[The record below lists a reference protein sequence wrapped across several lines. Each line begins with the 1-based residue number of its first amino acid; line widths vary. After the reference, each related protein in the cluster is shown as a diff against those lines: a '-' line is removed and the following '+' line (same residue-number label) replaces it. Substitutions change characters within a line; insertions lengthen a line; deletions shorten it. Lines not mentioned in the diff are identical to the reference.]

1 MGMSI
6 TLKEYLQ
13 GCDVEFEEIEHP
25 YQATSMSTA
34 HSAQVDGEE
43 LAKGVLLRDDRGY
56 VMAVLPSSH
65 MIDLFRVRQSFD
77 RDLDFAGEDELEALF
92 EDCDPGAV
100 PPIGG
105 AYGMQVMWDDSL
117 QGHKDIY
124 FEGGDHRTVVHI
136 SGADFAR
143 LMATA
148 DHARFSHH
156 I

>member
-13 GCDVEFEEIEHP
+13 DRDIEFDEIEHP

-34 HSAQVDGEE
+34 HSASVAGDD
-43 LAKGVLLRDDRGY
+43 LAKGILLRDAEGY

-77 RDLDFAGEDELEALF
+77 RALDFADEDELEALF
-92 EDCDPGAV
+92 DDCDPGAV

-105 AYGMQVMWDDSL
+105 AYGMPVMWDDSL
-117 QGHKDIY
+117 QGHNDIY

-136 SGADFAR
+136 SGVDFAR
-143 LMATA
+143 LMSKS

-156 I
+156 V

>member
-13 GCDVEFEEIEHP
+13 DCDIDFDEIEHP

-34 HSAQVDGEE
+34 NSARIDGDE
-43 LAKGVLLRDDRGY
+43 LAKGVLLRDERGY

-65 MIDLFRVRQSFD
+65 MIDLFKISQKFD
-77 RDLDFAGEDELEALF
+77 RNFDFASENELEALF
-92 EDCDPGAV
+92 DDCDPGAV
-100 PPIGG
+100 PPIGS
-105 AYGMQVMWDDSL
+105 AYGMKVMWDDSL
-117 QGHKDIY
+117 QGKPDIY

-136 SGADFAR
+136 SGDDFSR

-148 DHARFSHH
+148 NHARFSHH
-156 I
+156 V

>member
-13 GCDVEFEEIEHP
+13 DCDIDFDEIEHP

-34 HSAQVDGEE
+34 NSARIDGDE
-43 LAKGVLLRDDRGY
+43 LAKGVLLRDERGY

-65 MIDLFRVRQSFD
+65 MIDLFKISQKFD
-77 RDLDFAGEDELEALF
+77 RNFDFASENELEALF
-92 EDCDPGAV
+92 DDCDPGAV
-100 PPIGG
+100 PPIGS
-105 AYGMQVMWDDSL
+105 AYGMKVMWDDRL
-117 QGHKDIY
+117 QGKTDIY

-136 SGADFAR
+136 SGDDFSR

-148 DHARFSHH
+148 NHARFSHH
-156 I
+156 V